1 MRWTEFK
8 IAFVLLLTLALCA
21 APASAGSAERVLSP
35 SVDTGEVFRVTV
47 NVADYGVAG
56 QFLEE
61 LPEGFTFVGSTLPEN
76 AVTVNGNKVSFLL
89 MSEQS
94 FGYILKAPASAGT
107 YKFVGLLRDINK
119 ADFSVLPADS
129 SINVRAPSS
138 GDSYGSSGGSS
149 GSSSGGSSGSSG
161 AGGSPEPQNN
171 IEAKELSQEF
181 IANGQHVKFEFPKG
195 TTCIRYV
202 EFDAKKALGKI
213 PTIVEM
219 LKGQSKLVSSLP
231 TGTVYKNVNI
241 WVGTGGITSSDNIEN
256 AVIGFRVEKAWLEKN
271 GANAS
276 SLNLWYYDNGW
287 SKLET
292 QKIGEDDTYV
302 YFQAKTPGF
311 GHLVI
316 VVKNEKTDLK
326 PSYSKEIFTITP
338 TNSGA
343 NATSEPEKPSSKTTS
358 FMPGFES
365 AVTMGIL
372 GAVYFVLRKKL

>member
-8 IAFVLLLTLALCA
+8 IAFVLLLALALCA
-21 APASAGSAERVLSP
+21 APASAGSAERVLPQSI
-35 SVDTGEVFRVTV
+35 DTGEIFRVTV

-61 LPEGFTFVGSTLPEN
+61 LPEGFTFVGSPLPEK

-138 GDSYGSSGGSS
+138 SDSYGSSGGSS
-149 GSSSGGSSGSSG
+149 GSSSGGNSGSSG

-181 IANGQHVKFEFPKG
+181 ITNGQHVKFEFPKG

-241 WVGTGGITSSDNIEN
+241 WVGTGEITSSDNIEN

-276 SLNLWYYDNGW
+276 SLNLWYYDNVW
-287 SKLET
+287 SKLDT

-302 YFQAKTPGF
+302 YFEAKTPGF
-311 GHLVI
+311 GHLGI
-316 VVKNEKTDLK
+316 V
-326 PSYSKEIFTITP
+326 
-338 TNSGA
+338 
-343 NATSEPEKPSSKTTS
+343 
-358 FMPGFES
+358 
-365 AVTMGIL
+365 
-372 GAVYFVLRKKL
+372 KK

>member
-8 IAFVLLLTLALCA
+8 IDFLLLLALALCA
-21 APASAGSAERVLSP
+21 APASAGSAERVLPP
-35 SVDTGEVFRVTV
+35 SVDTCEVFQVTV
-47 NVADYGVAG
+47 QCSDYGVAG

-61 LPEGFTFVGSTLPEN
+61 LPEGFTFVGSTLPEK
-76 AVTVNGNKVSFLL
+76 ATTVNGNKVSFLL

-107 YKFVGLLRDINK
+107 YKFVGLLKDINK

-138 GDSYGSSGGSS
+138 GDSYGSSGSSSGGSS
-149 GSSSGGSSGSSG
+149 GSSSGGSSGSSSGDSSGSGG
-161 AGGSPEPQNN
+161 AGGSSEPQNN
-171 IEAKELSQEF
+171 IEAKELSKEF
-181 IANGQHVKFEFPKG
+181 ITNGQHVKFEFPKG

-219 LKGQSKLVSSLP
+219 LKSQSKLVSSLP
-231 TGTVYKNVNI
+231 SGTVYKNVNI

-256 AVIGFRVEKAWLEKN
+256 AIIGFRVEKAWLEKN

-292 QKIGEDDTYV
+292 QKI
-302 YFQAKTPGF
+302 
-311 GHLVI
+311 
-316 VVKNEKTDLK
+316 
-326 PSYSKEIFTITP
+326 S
-338 TNSGA
+338 
-343 NATSEPEKPSSKTTS
+343 
-358 FMPGFES
+358 
-365 AVTMGIL
+365 
-372 GAVYFVLRKKL
+372 